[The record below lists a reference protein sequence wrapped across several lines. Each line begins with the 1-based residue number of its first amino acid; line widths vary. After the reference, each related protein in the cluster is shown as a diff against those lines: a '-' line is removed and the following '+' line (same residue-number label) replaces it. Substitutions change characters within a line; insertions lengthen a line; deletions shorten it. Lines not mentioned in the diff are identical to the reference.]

1 LRKTLGLFGIL
12 SEDEMGST
20 GIGSGVMEIA
30 GALLAITL
38 IALLL
43 NKSNEA
49 ATLVTSSSD
58 AFAKLLQT
66 VSMQN
71 GMGINF

>member
-1 LRKTLGLFGIL
+1 
-12 SEDEMGST
+12 
-20 GIGSGVMEIA
+20 MEIA